1 MSLLPPDTIQVKR
14 KRGVEDGPV
23 DFLQVEGN
31 KRFRSLSG
39 DATWVYQRKEANADR
54 VDRPTQPSLPVIR
67 ATKEGDENRPI
78 KSLRRQATPAAAKAD
93 APVTFPVPAPASVVD
108 PANEQIRRF
117 HLSKLDSSEP
127 TKAGSS
133 KKRGAPAVFVER
145 NAKKQKEAL
154 DSRISQPSRAGGI
167 SHDAPTEALA
177 VRPSTPI
184 SPEPMTAAAQ
194 PPAQTRYKRP
204 GTKART
210 TNSSV
215 PAKPNLPPSLLNRE
229 GLDMDELAR
238 DMEAY
243 TLSQITKTLDMM
255 DFNSSRI
262 SATPSP
268 ASKSRFRPRA
278 PVQRFPDRHPDYV
291 APVEEAKAVAA
302 ADLMATDNDDT
313 TDDEDY
319 VLETYER
326 VPASRLRDQAVP
338 PHRVGLLVFDTEP
351 ERTEFFYGNEEDS
364 DDEFPEDEEDENA
377 ENYHT
382 ADYPDEDLD
391 WDDELDRNPYRYHDS
406 GDDGFDEDGIE
417 KDVWDRYGEAKGV
430 PF

>member
-14 KRGVEDGPV
+14 KRGVEDGPL

-31 KRFRSLSG
+31 KRFRCLSG
-39 DATWVYQRKEANADR
+39 DATWVYQRKEANVERADH
-54 VDRPTQPSLPVIR
+54 PTKPSFPVIR
-67 ATKEGDENRPI
+67 ATREGDENRPI

-93 APVTFPVPAPASVVD
+93 TPVTFPVPAPASLVN

-117 HLSKLDSSEP
+117 HLSKLDSSGP
-127 TKAGSS
+127 TKVGSS

-145 NAKKQKEAL
+145 GAKKQRESL
-154 DSRISQPSRAGGI
+154 ESEISQPSRAEGI
-167 SHDAPTEALA
+167 PHNAPTEALA
-177 VRPSTPI
+177 VRPSTPTF
-184 SPEPMTAAAQ
+184 PEPMTTAAQ
-194 PPAQTRYKRP
+194 PATQTRYKRP
-204 GTKART
+204 GTKVRT
-210 TNSSV
+210 TNSST
-215 PAKPNLPPSLLNRE
+215 PTKPNLPPSLLNRQ

-255 DFNSSRI
+255 DFNSNRI

-268 ASKSRFRPRA
+268 ASKSKFRPRA
-278 PVQRFPDRHPDYV
+278 PAQRFSDRHPDYV
-291 APVEEAKAVAA
+291 APVEAKTVAA
-302 ADLMATDNDDT
+302 ADLMVQDNDDT

-351 ERTEFFYGNEEDS
+351 ERTEFFYGNEEES

-391 WDDELDRNPYRYHDS
+391 WDDELDRDPYRYHNS
-406 GDDGFDEDGIE
+406 GDEGLDEDGLE
-417 KDVWDRYGEAKGV
+417 KDIWDRFGEAKGV